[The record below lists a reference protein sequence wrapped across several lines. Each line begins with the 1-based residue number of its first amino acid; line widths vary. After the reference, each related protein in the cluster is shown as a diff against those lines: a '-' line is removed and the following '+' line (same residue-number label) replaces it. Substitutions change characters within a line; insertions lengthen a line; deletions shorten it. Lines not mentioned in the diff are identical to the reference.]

1 MEVLPDARPPLGYV
15 LIADAIVLDEAGAQV
30 ALVRNR
36 GRWALPGGRVEARET
51 FFEAAVREVREEVG
65 LDVEPLAIV
74 AMSERLATRHEIFV
88 TVTCRLTGGELNH
101 TGSDPK
107 IDAVRWAPV
116 AEATELLSFK
126 PIAAIAG
133 GDMTMHYQVERP
145 VDEASRSAVH
155 VSQTAEAVAAAAADH
170 IAGALA
176 NFDGRATLGLA
187 GGGTPRATY
196 AELKTRAVRWED
208 VTMWLG
214 DERWVAHHHP
224 ESNVGMVRGELV
236 DAVNGRLLAPNHGI
250 GDPAA
255 AAAAYEAVLRSAFI
269 DRGFGP
275 APDIVLLGL
284 GDDGH
289 TASLFPG
296 TAALD
301 DFTNRYVANWI
312 EAKDAWRL
320 TATLPLLW
328 SASELVFIV
337 TGEAKAD
344 VVREIIVDG
353 VPHPAQQVV
362 ASARK
367 VTWFLDAAAGAQLE

>member
-1 MEVLPDARPPLGYV
+1 
-15 LIADAIVLDEAGAQV
+15 
-30 ALVRNR
+30 
-36 GRWALPGGRVEARET
+36 
-51 FFEAAVREVREEVG
+51 
-65 LDVEPLAIV
+65 
-74 AMSERLATRHEIFV
+74 
-88 TVTCRLTGGELNH
+88 
-101 TGSDPK
+101 
-107 IDAVRWAPV
+107 
-116 AEATELLSFK
+116 
-126 PIAAIAG
+126 
-133 GDMTMHYQVERP
+133 
-145 VDEASRSAVH
+145 
-155 VSQTAEAVAAAAADH
+155 
-170 IAGALA
+170 
-176 NFDGRATLGLA
+176 
-187 GGGTPRATY
+187 
-196 AELKTRAVRWED
+196 
-208 VTMWLG
+208 MWLG

-236 DAVNGRLLAPNHGI
+236 DAVNGRMLAPNHGI

-255 AAAAYEAVLRSAFI
+255 AAAAYEVLLRSAFI

-275 APDIVLLGL
+275 APDVVLLGL
-284 GDDGH
+284 GEDGH

-312 EAKDAWRL
+312 EAGAAWRL

-353 VPHPAQQVV
+353 VPYPARQVV

-367 VTWFLDAAAGAQLE
+367 VTWFLDAAAGAHLD